1 MGLKFRKS
9 IKLGKNVKLNINN
22 NSASVTFGGNGIHHT
37 ISTNGTTRTTVGIPG
52 TGISYTTTGGKK
64 KTKK

>member
-22 NSASVTFGGNGIHHT
+22 GSASVTVGGKGIHHT
-37 ISTNGTTRTTVGIPG
+37 ISTN
-52 TGISYTTTGGKK
+52 
-64 KTKK
+64 